1 MKLTAQIHK
10 TALLSVLA
18 AASLVGCAH
27 RPAADG
33 TAQGGRA
40 DASKAIPADPA
51 GRMRGYVES
60 RQITDFCPGRASEA
74 VRCVVT
80 YGWDYDRG
88 VAVRRMYDPDGKQ
101 MDSQEIGPA
110 TVALTGIET
119 ARVEALVR
127 ADPRVAPIINRPG
140 VKIWRGGFIYIR
152 PGDKH
157 CGEKSRCV
165 RAIAGENEGEDA
177 VSHSIVDL
185 MTDRVVYPFYKPT
198 GAELADHPKGK
209 Q

>member
-1 MKLTAQIHK
+1 MTLFTKIQN
-10 TALLSVLA
+10 TALLAVFA
-18 AASLVGCAH
+18 AATLGGCAH
-27 RPAADG
+27 QKASDG
-33 TAQGGRA
+33 TALGGRA

-51 GRMRGYVES
+51 GRMHGYVES

-74 VRCVVT
+74 VRCAVT

-88 VAVRRMYDPDGKQ
+88 VAVRRMYDPDGKLIE
-101 MDSQEIGPA
+101 SQDIGPA
-110 TVALTGIET
+110 TVALTEIET

-152 PGDKH
+152 PGDAH
-157 CGEKSRCV
+157 CGERSRCV
-165 RAIAGENEGEDA
+165 RAIAGEHDGEDA

-185 MTDRVVYPFYKPT
+185 MTDRVVYPFYQPT